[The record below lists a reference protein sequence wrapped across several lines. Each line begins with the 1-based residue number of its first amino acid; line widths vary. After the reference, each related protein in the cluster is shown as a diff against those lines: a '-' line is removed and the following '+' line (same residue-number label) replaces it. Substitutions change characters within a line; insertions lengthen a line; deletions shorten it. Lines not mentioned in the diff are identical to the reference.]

1 MVLLEFRTNDQDRH
15 KRKILKIFYPF
26 LAAKNLGIPGSRY
39 LWSMNGETIIVES
52 WSHLQDVL
60 YTDSWNKQLSRYRSS
75 YVYRGLEDSQY
86 KLTTTLNRLGES
98 HLEKHLLRNFRK
110 YSQKQVQQEYR
121 SVWNW
126 LALAQHHGLP
136 TRLLDWT
143 YSPYI
148 ALHFTT
154 ADFAKY
160 ERDGM
165 IWAVNYVDAKA
176 YLPDQL
182 SLVIK
187 EEGSHIFTA
196 EMLER
201 AVSSLLELGR
211 LKKDDFAIFF
221 EPPSIDERIVNQ
233 YAVFSMMSNP
243 NIMISDWLKDKNIR
257 HFKIVIPAH
266 LKWEIRDKLDQS
278 NINERVLFPG
288 LDGLAT
294 WLKRHYRDMRMGGEF
309 EEG

>member
-1 MVLLEFRTNDQDRH
+1 MEGQ
-15 KRKILKIFYPF
+15 
-26 LAAKNLGIPGSRY
+26 
-39 LWSMNGETIIVES
+39 TITVHS
-52 WSHLQDVL
+52 WQELQEAL
-60 YTDSWNKQLSRYRSS
+60 YHDSWNDQLQRYRSS
-75 YVYRGLEDSQY
+75 YVYRGLENKDYELSS
-86 KLTTTLNRLGES
+86 TLNRLGES

-110 YSQKQVQQEYR
+110 YSHKQIKSEYK
-121 SVWNW
+121 SIWNW

-143 YSPYI
+143 YSPYV

-154 ADFAKY
+154 ADFTRY
-160 ERDGM
+160 NEDGA
-165 IWAVNYVDAKA
+165 IWAVNYVDSKR

-182 SLVIK
+182 SLII
-187 EEGSHIFTA
+187 EREGSHIFTA

-201 AVSSLLELGR
+201 AVRSLPELGQ
-211 LKKDDFAIFF
+211 LKREDFALFF
-221 EPPSIDERIVNQ
+221 EPPSIDDRIVNQ

-243 NIMISDWLKDKNIR
+243 NALISKWLPER
-257 HFKIVIPAH
+257 EVRYFKIIIPAS

-294 WLKRHYRDMRMGGEF
+294 WLKRHYRDVRLEYPKQNPAQEERERPSESGENPR
-309 EEG
+309 EA

>member
-1 MVLLEFRTNDQDRH
+1 M
-15 KRKILKIFYPF
+15 
-26 LAAKNLGIPGSRY
+26 
-39 LWSMNGETIIVES
+39 GETIQVNTWNE
-52 WSHLQDVL
+52 LQDAL
-60 YTDSWNKQLSRYRSS
+60 YFGSWNDQLRRFRSS
-75 YVYRGLEDSQY
+75 YVYRGIENKEYQ
-86 KLTTTLNRLGES
+86 LTTTLNRLGES

-110 YSQKQVQQEYR
+110 YSQKELKSEYT

-143 YSPYI
+143 YSPYV
-148 ALHFTT
+148 ALHFAT
-154 ADFAKY
+154 ADFTKY
-160 ERDGM
+160 HQDGM
-165 IWAVNYVDAKA
+165 IWGVNYVDSKA

-182 SLVIK
+182 SLIIE

-201 AVSSLLELGR
+201 VAGNLPDLGK
-211 LKKDDFAIFF
+211 LKKDDYAIFF
-221 EPPSIDERIVNQ
+221 EPPSIDDRIVNQ

-243 NIMISDWLKDKNIR
+243 NIIISDWLEGRKVQ
-257 HFKIVIPAH
+257 HFKIIIPAE

-294 WLKRHYRDMRMGGEF
+294 WLKRHYRDVRLEQSTPKSQDIKKD
-309 EEG
+309 